1 MNNSL
6 PRLIDG
12 MVATLR
18 KEVIPHIEGDFA
30 RGQAFGVI
38 YMLNSLKL
46 RASWSNEF
54 LIEQLRALED
64 AARELVGIGAETP
77 ADLVPSVR
85 TPDQA
90 PASTELEAMR
100 NQGDERIS
108 ALIDWLA
115 AHQDSVSATAAAQI
129 EATID
134 RYLHRQLKWELSTS
148 AKPMFVEISGGAER
162 SA

>member
-54 LIEQLRALED
+54 LVEQLRALEE
-64 AARELVGIGAETP
+64 AARELDEFGAEIP
-77 ADLVPSVR
+77 AALVPGAR
-85 TPDQA
+85 APREA
-90 PASTELEAMR
+90 PASAELEAMR

-115 AHQDSVSATAAAQI
+115 EHRESVSAEAAARI

-148 AKPMFVEISGGAER
+148 AKPMFVEISGGVER

>member
-64 AARELVGIGAETP
+64 AARELDGLGAEIP
-77 ADLVPSVR
+77 AALVPSVR
-85 TPDQA
+85 APDQT
-90 PASTELEAMR
+90 PASAELEAMR
-100 NQGDERIS
+100 NHGDERIS

-115 AHQDSVSATAAAQI
+115 AHQDSVSVKVAAHI

>member
-18 KEVIPHIEGDFA
+18 KEVIPHIAGDFA

-54 LIEQLRALED
+54 LVEQLRALEEVSRD
-64 AARELVGIGAETP
+64 LSGLGADIPAA
-77 ADLVPSVR
+77 LVPSVR
-85 TPDQA
+85 APDQTPDSA
-90 PASTELEAMR
+90 KLEAIR

-115 AHQDSVSATAAAQI
+115 AHEGSVSAEVAAHI
-129 EATID
+129 EAAID

>member
-54 LIEQLRALED
+54 LVEQLRALEE
-64 AARELVGIGAETP
+64 AARELDEFGAEIP
-77 ADLVPSVR
+77 AALVPGAR
-85 TPDQA
+85 APREA
-90 PASTELEAMR
+90 PASAELEAMR

-115 AHQDSVSATAAAQI
+115 EHRESVSAEAAARI

-148 AKPMFVEISGGAER
+148 SKPMFVEISGGAER

>member
-18 KEVIPHIEGDFA
+18 NEVIPHIEDDFA

-54 LIEQLRALED
+54 LVEQLRALEEASRD
-64 AARELVGIGAETP
+64 LAAVGAEIP
-77 ADLVPSVR
+77 AGLVLGVHA
-85 TPDQA
+85 PDQA

-115 AHQDSVSATAAAQI
+115 AHRDSVSAEAAAHV
-129 EATID
+129 EAAID

>member
-12 MVATLR
+12 MIATLR

-54 LIEQLRALED
+54 LVEQLRALEE
-64 AARELVGIGAETP
+64 ASRELDGLDAEIP
-77 ADLVPSVR
+77 AALVPGTSAPR
-85 TPDQA
+85 QA
-90 PASTELEAMR
+90 PASAELEAMR
-100 NQGDERIS
+100 NQGDERIC
-108 ALIDWLA
+108 ALIEWLA
-115 AHQDSVSATAAAQI
+115 SNRESVSAEIAAHI
-129 EATID
+129 EAAID

>member
-1 MNNSL
+1 
-6 PRLIDG
+6 

-54 LIEQLRALED
+54 LVEQLRALEE
-64 AARELVGIGAETP
+64 ASRELAGLGTKIP
-77 ADLVPSVR
+77 AALVPGVR
-85 TPDQA
+85 APDQA

-100 NQGDERIS
+100 DQGDERIS

-115 AHQDSVSATAAAQI
+115 AHRDAVSIETAARI

>member
-12 MVATLR
+12 MVSALR
-18 KEVIPHIEGDFA
+18 KEIIPNIESDFA
-30 RGQAFGVI
+30 RGQAFGII

-46 RASWSNEF
+46 RASWSSPF

-64 AARELVGIGAETP
+64 ASREIGGLAGELPGAPLPEVRAP
-77 ADLVPSVR
+77 A
-85 TPDQA
+85 QA
-90 PASTELEAMR
+90 PDARDLEAKR
-100 NQGDERIS
+100 DRGDERIS

-115 AHQDSVSATAAAQI
+115 IHRSEISVETAARA
-129 EATID
+129 EAAID
-134 RYLHRQLKWELSTS
+134 KYLDRQWKFEISTS
-148 AKPMFVEISGGAER
+148 AKPMFMEISSGAEK

>member
-64 AARELVGIGAETP
+64 AARELDGLGAGIP
-77 ADLVPSVR
+77 AALVPGKCAPR
-85 TPDQA
+85 EA
-90 PASTELEAMR
+90 PAAAELEAMR
-100 NQGDERIS
+100 DQGDERIS
-108 ALIDWLA
+108 ALIEWLA
-115 AHQDSVSATAAAQI
+115 SNRESVSTVAAAHI
-129 EATID
+129 EAAID

-148 AKPMFVEISGGAER
+148 AKPMFVEISGGVER

>member
-1 MNNSL
+1 MDRGALRFYIVFSLLKLALTHMAAARCFEDGLFNDMRMPAMATQIAPVFRQIAKILERALMNNSL

-54 LIEQLRALED
+54 LIEQLRALEE
-64 AARELVGIGAETP
+64 ASPRARRGSAREIP
-77 ADLVPSVR
+77 AALVPGMC
-85 TPDQA
+85 A
-90 PASTELEAMR
+90 PR
-100 NQGDERIS
+100 
-108 ALIDWLA
+108 
-115 AHQDSVSATAAAQI
+115 
-129 EATID
+129 
-134 RYLHRQLKWELSTS
+134 
-148 AKPMFVEISGGAER
+148 
-162 SA
+162 

>member
-54 LIEQLRALED
+54 LVEQLRALEE
-64 AARELVGIGAETP
+64 ASRELVGLGAEIP
-77 ADLVPSVR
+77 AALVPSVR
-85 TPDQA
+85 APDQRPVSA
-90 PASTELEAMR
+90 ELEAMR

-115 AHQDSVSATAAAQI
+115 AHRDSVSAEAAAHV
-129 EATID
+129 EAAID
-134 RYLHRQLKWELSTS
+134 RYLHRQLNWELSTS

>member
-18 KEVIPHIEGDFA
+18 REVIPHIDGDFA

-38 YMLNSLKL
+38 YMLNNLKL

-54 LIEQLRALED
+54 LVEQLRALEEASRD
-64 AARELVGIGAETP
+64 LSGLGAEIP
-77 ADLVPSVR
+77 AALVPSVR
-85 TPDQA
+85 APDQTPDSA
-90 PASTELEAMR
+90 ELEAMR

-115 AHQDSVSATAAAQI
+115 AHEGSVSAEGAARI
-129 EATID
+129 EAAID

>member
-54 LIEQLRALED
+54 LIEQLRALEE
-64 AARELVGIGAETP
+64 AARELDGLGAGIP
-77 ADLVPSVR
+77 AALVPGKCA
-85 TPDQA
+85 PPEA
-90 PASTELEAMR
+90 PAAAELEAMR
-100 NQGDERIS
+100 DQGDERIS
-108 ALIDWLA
+108 ALIEWLA
-115 AHQDSVSATAAAQI
+115 SNRESVSTVAAAHI
-129 EATID
+129 EAAID

-148 AKPMFVEISGGAER
+148 AKPMFVEISGGVER

>member
-64 AARELVGIGAETP
+64 AARELDGLGAEIPAALSVRAPDQTP
-77 ADLVPSVR
+77 AS
-85 TPDQA
+85 A
-90 PASTELEAMR
+90 ELEAMR
-100 NQGDERIS
+100 NHGDERIS

-115 AHQDSVSATAAAQI
+115 AHQDSVSVKVAAHI